1 MGELDEPPARG
12 WCIDLNDPPKG
23 PSEEA
28 SAALARASDE
38 VGMLFDRPPRQGR
51 WEGAASAVRSAARL
65 GAGEHELAVAT
76 GLTLERVRSLLRG
89 A

>member
-1 MGELDEPPARG
+1 MEEFDEPTARG
-12 WCIDLNDPPKG
+12 WRIDLDDPPRM
-23 PSEEA
+23 PTEEA

-38 VGMLFDRPPRQGR
+38 VGMLLSRPPRQGQGER
-51 WEGAASAVRSAARL
+51 AASAVRSAGRL